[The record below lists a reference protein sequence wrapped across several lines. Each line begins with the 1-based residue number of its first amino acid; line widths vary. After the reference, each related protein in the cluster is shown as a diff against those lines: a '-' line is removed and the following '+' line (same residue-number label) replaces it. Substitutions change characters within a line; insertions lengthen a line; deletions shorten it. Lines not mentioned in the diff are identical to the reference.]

1 MREQIDILMAVYDPD
16 EAFFSAQLDS
26 LNCQTYENIH
36 LIVRDDC
43 SPTVPLSHIQHMLQK
58 HITAFPYTLIRNE
71 SNVGSNKTFELLTE
85 DASGEIFA
93 YCDQDD
99 VWMPDKLEKM
109 AQAMRRTGVDM
120 VYTDVAIIDENGIQT
135 ADSILELRRHCV
147 MLDGKNLGPELLFRN
162 FVFGCAALVDGK
174 AAKAALPFCP
184 HYFHD
189 HYLTLWCGEHN
200 GLYRYPEPLIQHRIH
215 SSNQTGVML
224 GVKDKDSYAQNRI
237 QIVIDR
243 LDWILAHFPCS
254 PETRKAA
261 EEGLI
266 WANARM
272 DNWTSY
278 RNTALMWRYRHLGA
292 KVTLFE
298 IVAARMPNWLL
309 MFTMKLLRS
318 NLL

>member
-1 MREQIDILMAVYDPD
+1 MNKQIDILMAVYNPD
-16 EAFFSAQLDS
+16 ESFFSAQLDS
-26 LNCQTYENIH
+26 LNCQSYPNIH

-43 SPTVPLSHIQHMLQK
+43 SPKVPMQRIRELLQA
-58 HITAFPYTLIRNE
+58 HITAFPFSLIQNDH
-71 SNVGSNKTFELLTE
+71 NVGSNKTFELLTQ
-85 DASGEIFA
+85 DATGDMFA

-109 AQAMRRTGVDM
+109 ANTMLQTGAGM
-120 VYTDVAIIDENGIQT
+120 VYTDVAIINENGIQV
-135 ADSILELRRHCV
+135 ADSILEVRRHCI
-147 MLDGKNLGPELLFRN
+147 MLEGTDLGPELLFRN

-174 AAKAALPFCP
+174 TAKAALPFCP
-184 HYFHD
+184 YYFHD
-189 HYLTLWCGEHN
+189 HYLTLWCAEHG
-200 GLYRYPEPLIQHRIH
+200 GLRRYPEPLIQHRIH
-215 SSNQTGVML
+215 GNNQTGVML
-224 GVKDKDSYAQNRI
+224 GVRDKKTYAENRI

-243 LDWILAHFPCS
+243 LSWVQEHFPCS
-254 PETRKAA
+254 AQTKKAA

-272 DNWTSY
+272 DNWVNHKST
-278 RNTALMWRYRHLGA
+278 RLMWQYRHLGA

-298 IVAARMPNWLL
+298 VVAARMPNCLL